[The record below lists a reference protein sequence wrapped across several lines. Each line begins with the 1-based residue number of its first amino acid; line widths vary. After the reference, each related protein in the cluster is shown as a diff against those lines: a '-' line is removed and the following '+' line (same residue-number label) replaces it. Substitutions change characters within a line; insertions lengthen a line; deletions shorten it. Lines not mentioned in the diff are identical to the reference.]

1 MDIEHALE
9 IADEARNDG
18 YPTLANQAL
27 CFLAD
32 HVRKLSVSE
41 EYWRIG
47 FDRYETAR
55 RMNPQ
60 QWAEAWAL
68 NISTGK
74 PFDEIIDN
82 LRPFMTPNAKVS
94 GAGTAS
100 AGLPG
105 CAASVEE

>member
-32 HVRKLSVSE
+32 HVRNLGVSN

-55 RMNPQ
+55 RMNPR

-82 LRPFMTPNAKVS
+82 LKPFMTPNVKSEGAEPLLAK
-94 GAGTAS
+94 
-100 AGLPG
+100 LPLD
-105 CAASVEE
+105 